1 MVGMPSFP
9 MGRVPD
15 YYGQD
20 AAEFVPERWLKGAG
34 GNEGK
39 QAAEGGGLADVF
51 AFGIGPRDC
60 IGRALAMLEL
70 QVVLATLVGCFAFA
84 LPPGVKG
91 EGVAALEAMVC
102 YHITLHPRDGLKL
115 CATPRAPL
123 TA

>member
-51 AFGIGPRDC
+51 AFGEPRGMTYWED
-60 IGRALAMLEL
+60 RSRTA
-70 QVVLATLVGCFAFA
+70 
-84 LPPGVKG
+84 
-91 EGVAALEAMVC
+91 
-102 YHITLHPRDGLKL
+102 DG
-115 CATPRAPL
+115 
-123 TA
+123 